1 MYIEKVPLF
10 YCTSRRKK
18 GPAKRAIHL
27 IFQLVYTVAMILA
40 TRMHS
45 IGTMLYSFPCIL
57 LLSPKFFILTLGH
70 EIFKSFLHLEAEV

>member
-1 MYIEKVPLF
+1 MYIEQVLLF

-40 TRMHS
+40 TRMYS
-45 IGTMLYSFPCIL
+45 MCNVVFFLLYSTIK
-57 LLSPKFFILTLGH
+57 PKNFYFNI
-70 EIFKSFLHLEAEV
+70 